1 MSDDVRCDQCSKPG
15 RRPRMH
21 PAPPDW
27 FFLESTVPSEIEGE
41 PDDTVIV
48 LACSA
53 ACRDAIWRI
62 GPGPRWTYAEVEKG
76 AAKVSLQHGR
86 TLPKAMARRLARIE
100 AALSDL
106 TVEMSDALSGS

>member
-76 AAKVSLQHGR
+76 AAKVSLHEAVCGR
-86 TLPKAMARRLARIE
+86 LGLPLCSSVDEVLRELGKWKRAE
-100 AALSDL
+100 ADN
-106 TVEMSDALSGS
+106 G